1 MATEEHLKRQ
11 HSQLVAFAGLWFAA
25 SLTIVILA
33 IIIVY
38 ILAQGL
44 PYVNLEFLTGRPLE
58 QGREGGIFPTIV
70 GTLALGA
77 VSLVLAVPL
86 GVGAAVFLTE
96 YTRPSPLTTIMRFG
110 TDSLAGVPSI
120 IFGLFGFIFF
130 VTRLHMSWSLLA
142 GGLTLALMVLPTI
155 IRTTEEAIRAVPVA
169 YREVSY
175 GLGASR
181 WQMVRTVVLP
191 NALPGIITGIIL
203 SFGRAVGETAAV
215 IFTAGTALNIPTSI
229 LSPTRTM
236 AVHFYILAVEGIS
249 LEKAYATGAVLIIS
263 ILVINVLANALI
275 TRSVSRA
282 VRR

>member
-1 MATEEHLKRQ
+1 MTRQ
-11 HSQLVAFAGLWFAA
+11 TSQRIAFGCLWLAA
-25 SLTIVILA
+25 SVTMLILA
-33 IIIVY
+33 VIVVY
-38 ILAQGL
+38 ILGQGL
-44 PYVNLEFLTGRPLE
+44 PLVNLEFLTGSPE
-58 QGREGGIFPTIV
+58 AQGREGGILPAIL

-77 VSLVLAVPL
+77 LSLILAVPL

-130 VTRLHMSWSLLA
+130 VTRLQLGWSLLA

-155 IRTTEEAIRAVPVA
+155 IRTSEEAIRAVPVA

-215 IFTAGTALNIPTSI
+215 IFTAGTALNIPTSVF
-229 LSPTRTM
+229 SPTRTM

-249 LEKAYATGAVLIIS
+249 LPKAYATGAVLIIT
-263 ILVINVLANALI
+263 ILIINVLANALL
-275 TRSVSRA
+275 TRAVTRA

>member
-1 MATEEHLKRQ
+1 MNRQ
-11 HSQLVAFAGLWFAA
+11 SSQRLAFGCLWLAA
-25 SLTIVILA
+25 SLTIAVLAVIV
-33 IIIVY
+33 VY

-44 PYVNLEFLTGRPLE
+44 PHMSLGFLTGWPE
-58 QGREGGIFPTIV
+58 AQGREGGILPAIL

-77 VSLVLAVPL
+77 LSLLISVPL

-96 YTRPSPLTTIMRFG
+96 YTRPNFLTTIMRFG

-120 IFGLFGFIFF
+120 IFGLFGLIFF
-130 VTRLHMSWSLLA
+130 VARLQLGWSLLA
-142 GGLTLALMVLPTI
+142 GALTLALMVLPTL

-215 IFTAGTALNIPTSI
+215 IFTAGTALNVPASV

-249 LEKAYATGAVLIIS
+249 LPKAYATGAVLIIT
-263 ILVINVLANALI
+263 ILIINVVANTLI
-275 TRSVSRA
+275 TQGIART

>member
-1 MATEEHLKRQ
+1 MRAQ
-11 HSQLVAFAGLWFAA
+11 HTQRFAVGCLWLAA
-25 SLTIVILA
+25 SLTILILA
-33 IIIVY
+33 GIVIY
-38 ILAQGL
+38 ILSQGL
-44 PYVNLEFLTGRPLE
+44 PHIDLTFLTGRTE
-58 QGREGGIFPTIV
+58 AQGREGGILPAIL

-77 VSLVLAVPL
+77 FSLLIAVPL
-86 GVGAAVFLTE
+86 GVGAAVSLTE
-96 YTRPSPLTTIMRFG
+96 YTRPSLLTTIMRFG

-130 VTRLHMSWSLLA
+130 VTRLHLSWSLLA
-142 GGLTLALMVLPTI
+142 GALTLALMVLPTI
-155 IRTTEEAIRAVPVA
+155 IRTTEEAISAVPVS
-169 YREVSY
+169 YREVSF

-215 IFTAGTALNIPTSI
+215 IFTAGTALNFSSAVF
-229 LSPTRTM
+229 SPTRTM

-249 LEKAYATGAVLIIS
+249 LPKAYATRAVLIAT
-263 ILVINVLANALI
+263 ILIIHVLANALI
-275 TRSVSRA
+275 TRSVARA

>member
-1 MATEEHLKRQ
+1 MKRQ

>member
-1 MATEEHLKRQ
+1 MKHQ
-11 HSQLVAFAGLWFAA
+11 HSQRIAFGCFWLAA
-25 SLTIVILA
+25 SVTILILA

-38 ILAQGL
+38 VLAQGL
-44 PYVNLEFLTGRPLE
+44 PYINLEFLTGRPE
-58 QGREGGIFPTIV
+58 AQGREGGILPTIV

-77 VSLVLAVPL
+77 LSLVIAVPL

-96 YTRPSPLTTIMRFG
+96 YTRPGPLTTIMRFG

-130 VTRLHMSWSLLA
+130 VTRLQLSWSLLA
-142 GGLTLALMVLPTI
+142 GGLTLAIMVLPTI

-191 NALPGIITGIIL
+191 TAMPGIITGIIL

-215 IFTAGTALNIPTSI
+215 IFTAGTALNIPTSV

-249 LEKAYATGAVLIIS
+249 LPKAYATGAVLIVT
-263 ILVINVLANALI
+263 ILIINVVANALI
-275 TRSVSRA
+275 TRGVARM

>member
-1 MATEEHLKRQ
+1 MKRQ

-33 IIIVY
+33 IIIMY

-58 QGREGGIFPTIV
+58 QGREGGIFPTIL

-249 LEKAYATGAVLIIS
+249 LQKAYATGAVLIIS
-263 ILVINVLANALI
+263 ILAINVLANALI

>member
-1 MATEEHLKRQ
+1 MKRQ
-11 HSQLVAFAGLWFAA
+11 HTQRIAFGCLWLAA

-38 ILAQGL
+38 VLGQGL
-44 PYVNLEFLTGRPLE
+44 PYVNLEFLTARPEE
-58 QGREGGIFPTIV
+58 QGRAGGILPAIL

-77 VSLVLAVPL
+77 LALVLAVPL

-96 YTRPSPLTTIMRFG
+96 YTRPGPLTTVMRFG
-110 TDSLAGVPSI
+110 ADSLAGVPSI

-130 VTRLHMSWSLLA
+130 VTRLHLSWSLLA

-249 LEKAYATGAVLIIS
+249 LQKAYATGAVLIIS
-263 ILVINVLANALI
+263 ILIINVLANTLI
-275 TRSVSRA
+275 THSMARSV
-282 VRR
+282 RR

>member
-1 MATEEHLKRQ
+1 MKRQ
-11 HSQLVAFAGLWFAA
+11 HSQRIAFGCFWLAA
-25 SLTIVILA
+25 SVTILILA

-38 ILAQGL
+38 VLAQGL
-44 PYVNLEFLTGRPLE
+44 PYINLEFLTGRPE
-58 QGREGGIFPTIV
+58 AQGREGGILPTIL

-77 VSLVLAVPL
+77 LSLVIAVPL

-130 VTRLHMSWSLLA
+130 VTRLQLSWSLLA
-142 GGLTLALMVLPTI
+142 GGLTLAIMVLPTI

-181 WQMVRTVVLP
+181 WQMVSTVVLP
-191 NALPGIITGIIL
+191 TAMPGIITGIIL

-215 IFTAGTALNIPTSI
+215 IFTAGTALNVPTSVF
-229 LSPTRTM
+229 SPTRTM

-249 LEKAYATGAVLIIS
+249 LPKAYATGAVLIVT
-263 ILVINVLANALI
+263 ILIINVVANALI
-275 TRSVSRA
+275 TRGVARM

>member
-1 MATEEHLKRQ
+1 MKRQ
-11 HSQLVAFAGLWFAA
+11 HTQRIAFGCFWLAA
-25 SLTIVILA
+25 SVTILILA

-38 ILAQGL
+38 VLAQGL
-44 PYVNLEFLTGRPLE
+44 PYISLGFLTGRPE
-58 QGREGGIFPTIV
+58 AQGREGGILPTIL

-77 VSLVLAVPL
+77 LSLVIAVPL

-130 VTRLHMSWSLLA
+130 VTRLQLSWSLLA
-142 GGLTLALMVLPTI
+142 GALTLAIMVLPTI

-191 NALPGIITGIIL
+191 TALPGIITGIIL

-229 LSPTRTM
+229 FSPTRTM

-249 LEKAYATGAVLIIS
+249 LPKAYATGAVLIVT
-263 ILVINVLANALI
+263 ILIINVVANALI
-275 TRSVSRA
+275 TRGVARM

>member
-1 MATEEHLKRQ
+1 MNRQ
-11 HSQLVAFAGLWFAA
+11 LTQRIAFAGLWLAA
-25 SLTIVILA
+25 SATILILA
-33 IIIVY
+33 VIVLY
-38 ILAQGL
+38 ILSQGL
-44 PYVNLEFLTGRPLE
+44 PYVSLGFLTGAPE
-58 QGREGGIFPTIV
+58 AQGREGGILPAIL
-70 GTLALGA
+70 GTLALGGL
-77 VSLVLAVPL
+77 SLLIAVPL

-96 YTRPSPLTTIMRFG
+96 YTRPSIWTTIMRFG

-130 VTRLHMSWSLLA
+130 VTRLHLSWSLLA

-155 IRTTEEAIRAVPVA
+155 IRTTEEAIRAVPTS

-191 NALPGIITGIIL
+191 NALPGIVTGIIL

-249 LEKAYATGAVLIIS
+249 LPKAYATGAVLIIT
-263 ILVINVLANALI
+263 ILIINVVANALI
-275 TRSVSRA
+275 TRGVSRA

>member
-1 MATEEHLKRQ
+1 
-11 HSQLVAFAGLWFAA
+11 
-25 SLTIVILA
+25 
-33 IIIVY
+33 
-38 ILAQGL
+38 
-44 PYVNLEFLTGRPLE
+44 
-58 QGREGGIFPTIV
+58 
-70 GTLALGA
+70 
-77 VSLVLAVPL
+77 
-86 GVGAAVFLTE
+86 
-96 YTRPSPLTTIMRFG
+96 
-110 TDSLAGVPSI
+110 
-120 IFGLFGFIFF
+120 
-130 VTRLHMSWSLLA
+130 LLA

-155 IRTTEEAIRAVPVA
+155 IRTTEEAIRAVPLA

-191 NALPGIITGIIL
+191 NALPGIVTGIIL

-249 LEKAYATGAVLIIS
+249 LQKAYATGAVLIIS
-263 ILVINVLANALI
+263 ILIINVVANALI
-275 TRSVSRA
+275 TRSVARA

>member
-1 MATEEHLKRQ
+1 MKRQ
-11 HSQLVAFAGLWFAA
+11 HSQIVAFAGLWFAA

-33 IIIVY
+33 VIIVY

-44 PYVNLEFLTGRPLE
+44 PYVNFEFLTGRPLQ

-77 VSLVLAVPL
+77 VSLILAVPL

-249 LEKAYATGAVLIIS
+249 LQKAYATGAVLIIS

>member
-1 MATEEHLKRQ
+1 MKRQ
-11 HSQLVAFAGLWFAA
+11 HTQRIAFGCFWLAA
-25 SLTIVILA
+25 SFTILILA

-38 ILAQGL
+38 VLAQGL
-44 PYVNLEFLTGRPLE
+44 PYINLEFLTGRPE
-58 QGREGGIFPTIV
+58 AQGREGGILPTIL

-77 VSLVLAVPL
+77 LSLVIAVPL

-130 VTRLHMSWSLLA
+130 VTRLQLSWSLLA
-142 GGLTLALMVLPTI
+142 GGLTLAIMVLPTI

-191 NALPGIITGIIL
+191 TAMPGIITGIIL

-215 IFTAGTALNIPTSI
+215 IFTAGTALNIPTSV

-249 LEKAYATGAVLIIS
+249 LPKAYATGAVLIVT
-263 ILVINVLANALI
+263 ILIINVVANALI
-275 TRSVSRA
+275 TRGVARM

>member
-1 MATEEHLKRQ
+1 MKRQ
-11 HSQLVAFAGLWFAA
+11 HTQRIAFGCFWLAA
-25 SLTIVILA
+25 SVTILILA

-38 ILAQGL
+38 VLAQGL
-44 PYVNLEFLTGRPLE
+44 PYINLEFLTGRPE
-58 QGREGGIFPTIV
+58 AQGREGGILPTIL

-77 VSLVLAVPL
+77 LSLVIAVPL

-130 VTRLHMSWSLLA
+130 VTRLQLSWSLLA
-142 GGLTLALMVLPTI
+142 GGLTLAIMVLPTI

-181 WQMVRTVVLP
+181 WQMVSTVVLP
-191 NALPGIITGIIL
+191 TAMPGIITGIIL

-215 IFTAGTALNIPTSI
+215 IFTAGTALNIPTSV

-249 LEKAYATGAVLIIS
+249 LPKAYATGAVLIVT
-263 ILVINVLANALI
+263 ILIINVVANALI
-275 TRSVSRA
+275 TRGVARM

>member
-1 MATEEHLKRQ
+1 
-11 HSQLVAFAGLWFAA
+11 LWLAA
-25 SLTIVILA
+25 IVTIMILA
-33 IIIVY
+33 IIVTY
-38 ILAQGL
+38 ILVQGL
-44 PYVNLEFLTGRPLE
+44 PQVSLGFLTGRPE
-58 QGREGGIFPTIV
+58 AQGREGGILPAIL

-77 VSLVLAVPL
+77 LSLVLAVPL

-96 YTRPSPLTTIMRFG
+96 YTRPSLLTTIMRFG

-155 IRTTEEAIRAVPVA
+155 IRTTEEAIRAVPAA

-191 NALPGIITGIIL
+191 SALPGIVTGIIL

-215 IFTAGTALNIPTSI
+215 IFTAGTALNIPTS
-229 LSPTRTM
+229 LFSPTRTM

-249 LEKAYATGAVLIIS
+249 LPKAYATGAVLIVT
-263 ILVINVLANALI
+263 ILIINVLANALI
-275 TRSVSRA
+275 TRGVARA
-282 VRR
+282 VRG

>member
-1 MATEEHLKRQ
+1 MKRQ

-33 IIIVY
+33 IIVVY
-38 ILAQGL
+38 ILVQGL

-58 QGREGGIFPTIV
+58 QGREGGIFPTIL

-77 VSLVLAVPL
+77 LSLVLAVPL

-249 LEKAYATGAVLIIS
+249 LPKAYATGAVLIIS

>member
-1 MATEEHLKRQ
+1 MNAKQSQRMA
-11 HSQLVAFAGLWFAA
+11 FGCLWLAA
-25 SLTIVILA
+25 TLTIVILA
-33 IIIVY
+33 VIVIY
-38 ILAQGL
+38 ILIQGL
-44 PYVNLEFLTGRPLE
+44 PYVSPGFIVGSPEA
-58 QGREGGIFPTIV
+58 QGREGGILPTIL

-77 VSLVLAVPL
+77 LSLVVAVPL
-86 GVGAAVFLTE
+86 GVGAAVFLNE
-96 YTRPSPLTTIMRFG
+96 YTRPNALTAIMRFG

-130 VTRLHMSWSLLA
+130 VTRLGLGWSLLSGA
-142 GGLTLALMVLPTI
+142 LTLALMVLPTI
-155 IRTTEEAIRAVPVA
+155 IRTSEEAIRAVPFSF
-169 YREVSY
+169 REVSL

-191 NALPGIITGIIL
+191 NALPGIITGVLL

-215 IFTAGTALNIPTSI
+215 IFTAGTALNLPTSI

-249 LEKAYATGAVLIIS
+249 LQKAYATGAVLIIT
-263 ILVINVLANALI
+263 ILIINVVANTLI
-275 TRSVSRA
+275 TRSVARA

>member
-1 MATEEHLKRQ
+1 VKRQ
-11 HSQLVAFAGLWFAA
+11 HSQMIAFAGLWFAA

-33 IIIVY
+33 IIIMY

-44 PYVNLEFLTGRPLE
+44 PYVNLEFLTGRPE
-58 QGREGGIFPTIV
+58 AQGREGGILPTIL
-70 GTLALGA
+70 GTLALGL
-77 VSLVLAVPL
+77 VSLLLAVPL

-96 YTRPSPLTTIMRFG
+96 YTRPSLLTTLMRFG

-130 VTRLHMSWSLLA
+130 VTRLHLSWSLLA

-249 LEKAYATGAVLIIS
+249 LPKAYATGAVLIIS

-275 TRSVSRA
+275 THSVSRA

>member
-1 MATEEHLKRQ
+1 MNRQQSQRMA
-11 HSQLVAFAGLWFAA
+11 FGCLWFAA
-25 SLTIVILA
+25 SLTIAILA
-33 IIIVY
+33 VIVIY
-38 ILAQGL
+38 ILVQGL
-44 PYVNLEFLTGRPLE
+44 PYVTLGFLTGRPE
-58 QGREGGIFPTIV
+58 AMGREGGILPTIL
-70 GTLALGA
+70 GTLALGGL
-77 VSLVLAVPL
+77 SLVIAVPL
-86 GVGAAVFLTE
+86 GVGAAVFLSE
-96 YTRPSPLTTIMRFG
+96 YTRPSALTAIMRFG

-130 VTRLHMSWSLLA
+130 VTRLGLSWSLLA

-155 IRTTEEAIRAVPVA
+155 IRTAEEAIRAVPVA
-169 YREVSY
+169 YREVSF

-229 LSPTRTM
+229 FSPTRTM

-249 LEKAYATGAVLIIS
+249 LSKAYATGAVLIIT
-263 ILVINVLANALI
+263 ILIINVVANALI
-275 TRSVSRA
+275 TRSVARA

>member
-1 MATEEHLKRQ
+1 MKRQ
-11 HSQLVAFAGLWFAA
+11 HTQRLAFGCLWLAA
-25 SLTIVILA
+25 SITIIILA
-33 IIIVY
+33 VIIVY
-38 ILAQGL
+38 ILGEGL
-44 PYVNLEFLTGRPLE
+44 PYVNFEFLTGRPVA
-58 QGREGGIFPTIV
+58 QGRDGGILPTIL

-77 VSLVLAVPL
+77 LSLVLAVPL

-96 YTRPSPLTTIMRFG
+96 YTRPSALTTLMRFG

-130 VTRLHMSWSLLA
+130 VTRLHLSWSLLA

-155 IRTTEEAIRAVPVA
+155 IRTTEEAIRAVPVS

-181 WQMVRTVVLP
+181 WQMVSTVVLP
-191 NALPGIITGIIL
+191 NALPGIITGVIL

-215 IFTAGTALNIPTSI
+215 IFTAGTALNIPTSV

-249 LEKAYATGAVLIIS
+249 LPKAYATGAVLIIS
-263 ILVINVLANALI
+263 ILIINVVANALI
-275 TRSVSRA
+275 TRSVAHA